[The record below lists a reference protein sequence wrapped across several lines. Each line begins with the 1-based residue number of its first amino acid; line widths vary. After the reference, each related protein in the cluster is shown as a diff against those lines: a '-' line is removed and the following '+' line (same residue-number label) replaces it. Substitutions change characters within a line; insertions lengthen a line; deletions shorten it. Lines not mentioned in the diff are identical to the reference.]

1 MDSSYLLISGEV
13 LTSNDLLSLVN
24 KSRQIK
30 KIIHS
35 LPAKYNHGLAES
47 ACLSGGFQ
55 QPIEM
60 KESKL
65 KEISMRLT
73 KQHNDLEADW
83 ESSYDQENGLY
94 VTRKIRGVV
103 ESLSLGKGIFSSSDS
118 RRLNNLA
125 EDIKKYFPI
134 NNERSSNI
142 FERNGKSYPINGPL
156 DLIESI
162 FEEGRKGLQIQRYKG
177 LGEMNA
183 DQLWETTLDPD
194 GRRLLKVKIDSSVDN
209 SGIFADLMGDE
220 VIKRREFIQDS
231 ITSGD
236 LAVNLDI

>member
-1 MDSSYLLISGEV
+1 M
-13 LTSNDLLSLVN
+13 SLVN

-83 ESSYDQENGLY
+83 ESSYDQENGLF
-94 VTRKIRGVV
+94 VTRKIRGVF

-125 EDIKKYFPI
+125 EENDLQDFKKSIKDIKNLKE
-134 NNERSSNI
+134 N
-142 FERNGKSYPINGPL
+142 
-156 DLIESI
+156 
-162 FEEGRKGLQIQRYKG
+162 
-177 LGEMNA
+177 
-183 DQLWETTLDPD
+183 LDPTKE
-194 GRRLLKVKIDSSVDN
+194 LKEEINSIKETVTFTDKEIADINSKIKKD
-209 SGIFADLMGDE
+209 
-220 VIKRREFIQDS
+220 
-231 ITSGD
+231 
-236 LAVNLDI
+236 

>member
-1 MDSSYLLISGEV
+1 MGLENGEDEESFRSEKLRYKKVIIMTDADVDGAHIRTLLLTFFYRQMRTLISDGCLYIAQPPLYKAKKGSSETYLKDDEDLENYLVSTGIMDSSYLLISGEV

-83 ESSYDQENGLY
+83 ESSYDQENGLF
-94 VTRKIRGVV
+94 VTRKIRGVF

-125 EDIKKYFPI
+125 EDIKKYFL
-134 NNERSSNI
+134 
-142 FERNGKSYPINGPL
+142 GAKA
-156 DLIESI
+156 LI
-162 FEEGRKGLQIQRYKG
+162 KGYI
-177 LGEMNA
+177 
-183 DQLWETTLDPD
+183 
-194 GRRLLKVKIDSSVDN
+194 
-209 SGIFADLMGDE
+209 
-220 VIKRREFIQDS
+220 
-231 ITSGD
+231 
-236 LAVNLDI
+236 